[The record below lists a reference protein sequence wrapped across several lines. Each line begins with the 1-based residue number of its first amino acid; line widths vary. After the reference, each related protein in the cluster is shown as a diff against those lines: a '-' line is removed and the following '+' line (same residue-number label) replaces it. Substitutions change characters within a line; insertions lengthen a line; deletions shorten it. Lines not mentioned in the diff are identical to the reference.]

1 MKKALLISLLA
12 IHPLMAEEPANP
24 QIAGNLQKVSDD
36 MATAANNLIAAL
48 EDEQEKKLRFPFE
61 SDERENWGFVPRERN
76 GLPIKDLDEKHV
88 ELVRI
93 LLRSALSE
101 PGLVKVD
108 TIMALEAFLG
118 EIGNRPDYRNPKAYF
133 TSIFGEPTA
142 TGTWGWR
149 FEGHHLALNYT
160 IVEGKSVSVTPS
172 FFAANP
178 GEVTIDHKMK
188 GTRPLA
194 AEEDLA
200 RALATILKESGKEV
214 VYTDQPPGEI
224 LTEAQRQIKQLE
236 PVGVPAVEMSESQQK
251 SLLEL
256 IAEYAN
262 RHRKELAET
271 DMVKINGDM
280 QNLRFGWAGRL
291 KRGEPYYYRIQ
302 GADFLVEVANIQNN
316 GNHIHATWRDRS
328 NDFGRDHLGDHVK
341 HDHSH

>member
-1 MKKALLISLLA
+1 MKKALLLSFLA
-12 IHPLMAEEPANP
+12 MQPLMAEAPANP
-24 QIAGNLQKVSDD
+24 QIAESLQKVSHD

-48 EDEQEKKLRFPFE
+48 EDEQEKKLRFPFR
-61 SDERENWGFVPRERN
+61 SDERENWGFVPRERK
-76 GLPIKDLDEKHV
+76 GLPIEDLDEKQI
-88 ELVRI
+88 ELVRF

-108 TIMALEAFLG
+108 TIIALEALLG
-118 EIGNRPDYRNPKAYF
+118 EIENRPDRRNPKAYF
-133 TSIFGEPTA
+133 TSIFGNPTA

-160 IVEGKSVSVTPS
+160 IVEGKAVAVTPS

-200 RALATILKESGKEV
+200 RALATSLKESGKTA
-214 VYTDQPPGEI
+214 VYTDQPPSEI

-236 PVGVPAVEMSESQQK
+236 PVGVSAAEMSESQQK
-251 SLLEL
+251 GLLDL
-256 IAEYAN
+256 IAEFVK
-262 RHRKELAET
+262 RHRKELAES
-271 DMVKINGDM
+271 DLVKIGGDIR
-280 QNLRFGWAGRL
+280 NLRFGWAGGL
-291 KRGEPYYYRIQ
+291 MRGEPYYYRIQ
-302 GADFLVEVANIQNN
+302 GTDFLVEVANIQNN

-328 NDFGRDHLGDHVK
+328 NDFGRDHLGAHVK
-341 HDHSH
+341 HEHSH